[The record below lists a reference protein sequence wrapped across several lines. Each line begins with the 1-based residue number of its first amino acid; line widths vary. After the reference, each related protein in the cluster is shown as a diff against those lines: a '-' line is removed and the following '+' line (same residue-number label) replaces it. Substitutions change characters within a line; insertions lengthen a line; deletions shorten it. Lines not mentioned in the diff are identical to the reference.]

1 MDLKYAKE
9 NERKGKKMEYLG
21 FLIAI
26 IVLFVILKIL
36 ALPLKI
42 IIKLMLNALIGG
54 VVLFLLNMIGARFGL
69 IIDINWISTLL
80 VGFFG
85 VPGVILVLI
94 FQFFL

>member
-1 MDLKYAKE
+1 
-9 NERKGKKMEYLG
+9 MEYLG
-21 FLIAI
+21 FFIAI
-26 IVLFVILKIL
+26 LVLFIILKIL

-42 IIKLMLNALIGG
+42 IIKLMLNAFIGG
-54 VVLFLLNMIGARFGL
+54 VVLFLLNIVGARFGL

-94 FQFFL
+94 FQFLL

>member
-1 MDLKYAKE
+1 MD
-9 NERKGKKMEYLG
+9 YLG
-21 FLIAI
+21 FLVAV
-26 IVLFVILKIL
+26 IVLFLILKIL

-54 VVLFLLNMIGARFGL
+54 VVLFLLNIVGARFGL

-94 FQFFL
+94 FQFLL

>member
-1 MDLKYAKE
+1 
-9 NERKGKKMEYLG
+9 MEYLG
-21 FLIAI
+21 FLVAI
-26 IVLFVILKIL
+26 IVLFIILKLL

-42 IIKLMLNALIGG
+42 IIKLMFNALIGG
-54 VVLFLLNMIGARFGL
+54 VVLFLLNIVGARFGL

-94 FQFFL
+94 FQFLL

>member
-1 MDLKYAKE
+1 MKG
-9 NERKGKKMEYLG
+9 ERCMEYLG
-21 FLIAI
+21 FFIAI
-26 IVLFVILKIL
+26 LVLFIILKIL

-42 IIKLMLNALIGG
+42 IIKLMLNAFIGG
-54 VVLFLLNMIGARFGL
+54 VVLFLLNIVGARFGL

-94 FQFFL
+94 FQFLL

>member
-1 MDLKYAKE
+1 
-9 NERKGKKMEYLG
+9 MEYLG
-21 FLIAI
+21 FLVAI
-26 IVLFVILKIL
+26 IVLFVILKLL

-42 IIKLMLNALIGG
+42 IIKLMFNALIGG
-54 VVLFLLNMIGARFGL
+54 VVLFLLNIVGARFGL

-94 FQFFL
+94 FQFLL

>member
-94 FQFFL
+94 FQFLL

>member
-1 MDLKYAKE
+1 
-9 NERKGKKMEYLG
+9 MEYLG

-54 VVLFLLNMIGARFGL
+54 AVLFFLNIVGARFGL

-94 FQFFL
+94 FQFLL

>member
-1 MDLKYAKE
+1 MD
-9 NERKGKKMEYLG
+9 YLG
-21 FLIAI
+21 FLVAV
-26 IVLFVILKIL
+26 IVLFLILKIL
-36 ALPLKI
+36 SLPLKI

-54 VVLFLLNMIGARFGL
+54 VVLFLLNIVGARFGL

-94 FQFFL
+94 FQFLL